1 MLCGTLLAVSSAAF
15 APTGTLRVADA
26 STARA
31 AVATMQFKSM
41 QSTDTAAAEQADRA
55 KAAGMTPAEYEE
67 ATRQAAK
74 AHLQTVGLHADG
86 AAGTGPA
93 QAPEFVRKMWGVPS
107 VPAVPEASLADPGRV
122 IATVYEIGG
131 PLTGVLSGSVAK
143 QLPLIPHIG
152 IRCHGTEYFYS
163 DHIEYRTVP
172 VMEEMLGDRP
182 QVSIDLG
189 PAAQSEEEVRATLA
203 ELDAEWEAKDYHVFD
218 KNCVHFAGVLAD
230 RVCKK
235 DGAIEPKLL
244 QGVLDVSERM
254 LDSLPEWR
262 RALGRRVMNEVTR
275 LVVVSWGKASQE
287 KKEATADKLGVS
299 RGE

>member
-1 MLCGTLLAVSSAAF
+1 MRMDL
-15 APTGTLRVADA
+15 APT
-26 STARA
+26 
-31 AVATMQFKSM
+31 
-41 QSTDTAAAEQADRA
+41 E
-55 KAAGMTPAEYEE
+55 
-67 ATRQAAK
+67 
-74 AHLQTVGLHADG
+74 
-86 AAGTGPA
+86 
-93 QAPEFVRKMWGVPS
+93 
-107 VPAVPEASLADPGRV
+107 AVPEASLADPGRV

-235 DGAIEPKLL
+235 DDAIEPKLL
-244 QGVLDVSERM
+244 QGQRRPPHRESVARVGTTCKQCFDRSE
-254 LDSLPEWR
+254 E
-262 RALGRRVMNEVTR
+262 
-275 LVVVSWGKASQE
+275 
-287 KKEATADKLGVS
+287 
-299 RGE
+299 

>member
-1 MLCGTLLAVSSAAF
+1 MGVTCSSSTTNSSSRCLA
-15 APTGTLRVADA
+15 
-26 STARA
+26 
-31 AVATMQFKSM
+31 
-41 QSTDTAAAEQADRA
+41 
-55 KAAGMTPAEYEE
+55 
-67 ATRQAAK
+67 
-74 AHLQTVGLHADG
+74 
-86 AAGTGPA
+86 
-93 QAPEFVRKMWGVPS
+93 
-107 VPAVPEASLADPGRV
+107 
-122 IATVYEIGG
+122 
-131 PLTGVLSGSVAK
+131 GVLSGSVAK

-235 DGAIEPKLL
+235 DDAIEPKLL

>member
-1 MLCGTLLAVSSAAF
+1 MSFEIGIASSSGTQNAIMLVGTTLLAASAAF
-15 APTGTLRVADA
+15 APSGALRVADA
-26 STARA
+26 STARH
-31 AVATMQFKSM
+31 AVSTMQFKSM

-74 AHLQTVGLHADG
+74 AHLQTIGLHADG
-86 AAGTGPA
+86 AAGNGV
-93 QAPEFVRKMWGVPS
+93 QSPEFVRKMWGVPS

-182 QVSIDLG
+182 QVSLDLG
-189 PAAQSEEEVRATLA
+189 PARLSAEEIEA
-203 ELDAEWEAKDYHVFD
+203 EIAALEANWTADDYHVF
-218 KNCVHFAGVLAD
+218 
-230 RVCKK
+230 
-235 DGAIEPKLL
+235 
-244 QGVLDVSERM
+244 
-254 LDSLPEWR
+254 LPWI
-262 RALGRRVMNEVTR
+262 
-275 LVVVSWGKASQE
+275 Q
-287 KKEATADKLGVS
+287 
-299 RGE
+299 